1 MENKEKTRLEQA
13 VAFALEA
20 HGGAKRK
27 GKERPYILH
36 PLEVLTIVA
45 GLTEDEDVQIG
56 AVLHDTVEDT
66 GTSVDEIRTL
76 FGERVA
82 SLVSSESEDKSKSW
96 EERKKTTI
104 DHLRQES
111 REVKLICLGDKLS
124 NIREIGRDHERIGDE
139 IWKKFNQKDKKKH
152 AWYYGCILG
161 VLKKEFKKIP
171 EILEYETLMTRI
183 FGNDWEHITD

>member
-66 GTSVDEIRTL
+66 ETSIDQIRAL

-82 SLVSSESEDKSKSW
+82 FLVSSESEDKSKSW
-96 EERKKTTI
+96 EERKETTI
-104 DHLRQES
+104 DHLKKES

-124 NIREIGRDHERIGDE
+124 NIREIGRDYDQIGDE

-152 AWYYGCILG
+152 EWYYGSVCR
-161 VLKKEFKKIP
+161 VLKEEFGNIP
-171 EILEYETLMTRI
+171 EIIEYAGRMEEI
-183 FGNDWEHITD
+183 FGSDWEELL